1 MNLIDVGY
9 GNTVN
14 ADKIV
19 AFVSA
24 EAAPTKRMMSAAKEA
39 NLSVDATC
47 GHKTK
52 SIIVME
58 SGHIV
63 LSAKDVDKYMNMNTG
78 ARNE

>member
-1 MNLIDVGY
+1 MKLIDVGY

-14 ADKIV
+14 ADKII

-24 EAAPTKRMMSAAKEA
+24 EAAPTKRMMSAAKDK
-39 NLSVDATC
+39 NMSIDATC

-63 LSAKDVDKYMNMNTG
+63 LSAKDVEKFTELENKD
-78 ARNE
+78 E